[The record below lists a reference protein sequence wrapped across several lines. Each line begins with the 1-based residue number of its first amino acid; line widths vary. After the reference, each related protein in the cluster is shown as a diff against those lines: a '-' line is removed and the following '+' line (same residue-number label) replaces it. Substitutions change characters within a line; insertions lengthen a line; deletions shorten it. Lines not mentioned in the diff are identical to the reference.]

1 MSGQAPTVSV
11 VMAVYNE
18 EKYVSMAIESILEQT
33 FSDFEFLIVDDGSTD
48 RTSEIVDGYA
58 KSDNRV
64 RLLTNKKN
72 MGLPASLNKG
82 IEAARGEYIARMD
95 ADDKSL
101 PGRFERQVKYLDSNP
116 ETHVIGCQVRVIG
129 ANGEYFGYR
138 RFSAGP
144 RSPNEMKQ
152 TGPKV
157 AHPSVMMRRS
167 SVISVGKYRESFK
180 YAQDLDLWVRMSRKF
195 GYSFLHVLQ
204 AVLFEYRITP
214 GKYRRNQIG
223 HIYASFAGDFT
234 SDDQLLEERLSSALK
249 KRQVKNRPLKN
260 RSIYN
265 YTAGRL
271 LLGKEHRGKAV
282 RRFLFAII
290 QWPLNPQGWYGIIL
304 LLSSL
309 ISNGCGSPRRQ

>member
-180 YAQDLDLWVRMSRKF
+180 YAQDLDLWCGCR
-195 GYSFLHVLQ
+195 GNL
-204 AVLFEYRITP
+204 ATLFY
-214 GKYRRNQIG
+214 
-223 HIYASFAGDFT
+223 T
-234 SDDQLLEERLSSALK
+234 SCRPSCLSTVSL
-249 KRQVKNRPLKN
+249 REN
-260 RSIYN
+260 
-265 YTAGRL
+265 TAGTKSDIFMHL
-271 LLGKEHRGKAV
+271 LQVTSHLT
-282 RRFLFAII
+282 I
-290 QWPLNPQGWYGIIL
+290 N
-304 LLSSL
+304 
-309 ISNGCGSPRRQ
+309 C